1 MSARP
6 SARSSANCLAGQAFA
21 YPQDYIAGFEDDEG
35 LDEDFFK
42 SLLLMLPARL
52 ADYFSSPLLCASK
65 TRQGKLVTGP
75 EREKSLRKLL
85 RNGPAQQVVADMTLG
100 NDGAAQ
106 TEAKNGCISAKQGG
120 TCSSDLQVAARK
132 RDDVKLLVGPELPDI
147 HDEPGIWNVAPRF
160 ITSQHAINMLHPLHC
175 NHNST

>member
-85 RNGPAQQVVADMTLG
+85 RNGPAQQAVADMTLG
-100 NDGAAQ
+100 NDSTAQ
-106 TEAKNGCISAKQGG
+106 TEAKAGSISAKQGG
-120 TCSSDLQVAARK
+120 CLQQRLAARK
-132 RDDVKLLVGPELPDI
+132 FDDVKLLVRPELPDT
-147 HDEPGIWNVAPRF
+147 HDEQGIWTVAPCYK
-160 ITSQHAINMLHPLHC
+160 TCQHAINMLHLLHC
-175 NHNST
+175 NHNEE